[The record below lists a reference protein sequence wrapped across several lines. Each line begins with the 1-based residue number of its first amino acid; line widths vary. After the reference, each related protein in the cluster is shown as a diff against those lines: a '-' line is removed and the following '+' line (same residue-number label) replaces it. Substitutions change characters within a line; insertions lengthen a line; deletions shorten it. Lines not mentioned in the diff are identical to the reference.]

1 MYNSLNVDLLY
12 VFITVAKTKNIS
24 KSSKILSLSQ
34 PAISKKIH
42 QLEEHFQVSLFV
54 RSSRGVVLTSDGQNF
69 YQQAIKVLHD
79 FDSLYSVKKSD
90 LNAQFDKLNIG
101 ANNSATLLYPSFF
114 SELLFDQHQLIL
126 TNNLDELIEKF
137 NYGSL
142 DIVFINDF
150 SENKFTTEHEKY
162 TLYSEPYY
170 VVYSQTNPY
179 ITSPDLSLTANELR
193 GVKFILHPEYSFL
206 IPQIRSTFQ
215 KADLLVPEI
224 RQVNCFD
231 FINYLIS
238 RPQTNLTTI
247 LPKFLAKHYEQISK
261 TKLTSKKLALPKH
274 YEISVISNGKYPL
287 TALIQKL
294 KQSKIY

>member
-54 RSSRGVVLTSDGQNF
+54 RSSRGVVLTSDGQDF

-79 FDSLYSVKKSD
+79 FDSLYNVKKSD

-101 ANNSATLLYPSFF
+101 ATNSATLLYPSFF

-206 IPQIRSTFQ
+206 IPQIRSAFQ

>member
-54 RSSRGVVLTSDGQNF
+54 RSSRGVVLTSDGQDF

-79 FDSLYSVKKSD
+79 FDSLYNVKKSD

-142 DIVFINDF
+142 DIIFINDF

-179 ITSPDLSLTANELR
+179 ITSPDLSLTANELIR
-193 GVKFILHPEYSFL
+193 VKFILHPEYSFL
-206 IPQIRSTFQ
+206 IPQIRSAFQ
-215 KADLLVPEI
+215 KSDLLVPEI

>member
-54 RSSRGVVLTSDGQNF
+54 RSSRGVVLTSDGQDF

-79 FDSLYSVKKSD
+79 FDSLYNVKKSD

>member
-54 RSSRGVVLTSDGQNF
+54 RSSRGVVLTSDGQDF

-79 FDSLYSVKKSD
+79 FDSLYNVKKSD

-114 SELLFDQHQLIL
+114 SELLFDQHQLRL

>member
-54 RSSRGVVLTSDGQNF
+54 RSSRGVVLTSDGQDF

-79 FDSLYSVKKSD
+79 FDSLYNVKKSD

-114 SELLFDQHQLIL
+114 SELLFDQHQLRL

-206 IPQIRSTFQ
+206 IPQIRSAFQ

>member
-54 RSSRGVVLTSDGQNF
+54 RSSRGVVLTSDGQDF

-79 FDSLYSVKKSD
+79 FDSLYNVKKSD

-193 GVKFILHPEYSFL
+193 KVKFILHPEYSFL

>member
-54 RSSRGVVLTSDGQNF
+54 RSSRGVVLTSDGQDF

-79 FDSLYSVKKSD
+79 FDSLYNVKKSD
-90 LNAQFDKLNIG
+90 LNAQFDKLNVG

-170 VVYSQTNPY
+170 VVYAQTNPY

-193 GVKFILHPEYSFL
+193 RVKFILHPEYSFL
-206 IPQIRSTFQ
+206 IPQIRSAFQ

>member
-54 RSSRGVVLTSDGQNF
+54 RSSRGVVLTSDGQDF

-79 FDSLYSVKKSD
+79 FDSLYNVKKSD

-170 VVYSQTNPY
+170 VVYAKTNPY

-193 GVKFILHPEYSFL
+193 RVKFILHPEYSFL
-206 IPQIRSTFQ
+206 IPQIRSAFQ

>member
-54 RSSRGVVLTSDGQNF
+54 RSSRGVVLTSDGQDF

-79 FDSLYSVKKSD
+79 FDSLYNVKKSD

-193 GVKFILHPEYSFL
+193 GV
-206 IPQIRSTFQ
+206 R
-215 KADLLVPEI
+215 
-224 RQVNCFD
+224 
-231 FINYLIS
+231 
-238 RPQTNLTTI
+238 
-247 LPKFLAKHYEQISK
+247 
-261 TKLTSKKLALPKH
+261 
-274 YEISVISNGKYPL
+274 
-287 TALIQKL
+287 
-294 KQSKIY
+294 

>member
-101 ANNSATLLYPSFF
+101 VTNSATLLYPSFF
-114 SELLFDQHQLIL
+114 SKLLFEQHQFIL
-126 TNNLDELIEKF
+126 TNDLDELIEKF

-142 DIVFINDF
+142 DIIFINDF
-150 SENKFTTEHEKY
+150 LKIN
-162 TLYSEPYY
+162 LP
-170 VVYSQTNPY
+170 
-179 ITSPDLSLTANELR
+179 LSMKN
-193 GVKFILHPEYSFL
+193 
-206 IPQIRSTFQ
+206 IPSTQ
-215 KADLLVPEI
+215 
-224 RQVNCFD
+224 
-231 FINYLIS
+231 
-238 RPQTNLTTI
+238 NLTMLYILKTI
-247 LPKFLAKHYEQISK
+247 L
-261 TKLTSKKLALPKH
+261 TSRH
-274 YEISVISNGKYPL
+274 
-287 TALIQKL
+287 LIFH
-294 KQSKIY
+294 

>member
-54 RSSRGVVLTSDGQNF
+54 RSSRGVVLTSDGQDF

-79 FDSLYSVKKSD
+79 FDSLYNVKKSD

-114 SELLFDQHQLIL
+114 SELLFDQHQLRL

-142 DIVFINDF
+142 DIIFINDF

>member
-79 FDSLYSVKKSD
+79 FDYLYSVKKSD

-101 ANNSATLLYPSFF
+101 VTNSATLLYPSFF
-114 SELLFDQHQLIL
+114 SKLLFEQHQFIL
-126 TNNLDELIEKF
+126 TNDLDELIEKF

-142 DIVFINDF
+142 DIIFINDF
-150 SENKFTTEHEKY
+150 SENKLTTEHEKY
-162 TLYSEPYY
+162 TLYSESYY
-170 VVYSQTNPY
+170 VVYSQNNPY
-179 ITSPDLSLTANELR
+179 ITSSDLSLTANELR
-193 GVKFILHPEYSFL
+193 RVKFILHPEYHFL
-206 IPQIRSTFQ
+206 IPQIRAAFQ
-215 KADLLVPEI
+215 KAGLLVPEI

-231 FINYLIS
+231 FIHYLLS
-238 RPQTNLTTI
+238 CPQTNLTTI
-247 LPKFLAKHYEQISK
+247 LPKFLAKHYEQIFK
-261 TKLTSKKLALPKH
+261 TKLTSKKLALPKY

-294 KQSKIY
+294 EQSKIY

>member
-54 RSSRGVVLTSDGQNF
+54 RSSRGVVLTSDGQDF

-79 FDSLYSVKKSD
+79 FDSLYNVKKSD

-101 ANNSATLLYPSFF
+101 ATNSATLLYPSFF

-142 DIVFINDF
+142 DIIFINDF

-193 GVKFILHPEYSFL
+193 RVKFILHPEYRFL

-261 TKLTSKKLALPKH
+261 NKLTSKKLALPKH

>member
-54 RSSRGVVLTSDGQNF
+54 RSSRGVVLTSDGQDF

-79 FDSLYSVKKSD
+79 FDSLYNVKKSD

-170 VVYSQTNPY
+170 VVYAKTNPY

>member
-54 RSSRGVVLTSDGQNF
+54 RSSRGVVLTSDGQDF

-79 FDSLYSVKKSD
+79 FDSLYNVKKSD

-101 ANNSATLLYPSFF
+101 ATNSATLLYPSFF

-142 DIVFINDF
+142 DIIFINDF

-193 GVKFILHPEYSFL
+193 RVKFILHPEYRFL
-206 IPQIRSTFQ
+206 IPQIRSAFQ

-261 TKLTSKKLALPKH
+261 TKLTSKKLSLPKH